1 MWGAVR
7 HDHRIVT
14 VRWFRVDPFSGI
26 PFAPMTHSHSSSSS
40 NARVRPSAFKLLGAL
55 VVGSALTLSAG
66 CSEDEPTPEQAPT
79 KVQLI
84 AFNDFHGNLEPP
96 TGSNGRIRV
105 PTSDGKG
112 ADVNAGGGAYLAY
125 HIDKLRQRN
134 ENTVVVSAGDLI
146 GASPLVS
153 GIFHDEPTIEL
164 MNMIGLDINGVG
176 NHEFDDGRDEL
187 LRMQNGGCHAEGCE
201 ASASFPGAKFKF
213 LSANVIDTVANKP
226 LLDAYTIKEFG
237 GQKIA
242 FIGMTLEGTSLIV
255 NPAGIVNLSFKDEAD
270 TVNALVPELKQQGVE
285 AIVVIIHEGGAQ
297 PATGYYN
304 ECAGISGPIVE
315 LTERFDDAVDVVV
328 SGHTHQAYNCSI
340 DGKLVTSAA
349 SLGRLLTTIDLT
361 LDPST
366 GDIVEKVA
374 NNNIVTRDNA
384 NTPADV
390 LVKSY
395 VTKATPLAS
404 RNIGNTPVDL
414 KAPIRPLPAGMSGE
428 SILGNVVADAMLA
441 ATKDEAKG
449 GAVIAFQNPG
459 GIRADITAGD
469 ITFGEVFTVQP
480 FANNLVTLTMTGAQI
495 ERALEQ
501 QWGANVSIMQVSEG
515 FSYTW
520 KASGPAGDKI
530 DPATIMLN
538 GTVIEPEGSYRVT
551 MNNFMAAGG
560 DGYLAFTEGTGS
572 LTGPIDLDVLEAY
585 LKVNNPLTAPSLGRI
600 TMVP

>member
-1 MWGAVR
+1 
-7 HDHRIVT
+7 
-14 VRWFRVDPFSGI
+14 
-26 PFAPMTHSHSSSSS
+26 MTHSHSSSFS
-40 NARVRPSAFKLLGAL
+40 NARVRPSVFKLLGAL
-55 VVGSALTLSAG
+55 VAGSVLTLSAG
-66 CSEDEPTPEQAPT
+66 CSEDELTPAQAPT

-164 MNMIGLDINGVG
+164 MNLIGLDINGVG

-187 LRMQNGGCHAEGCE
+187 LRMQNGGCHANGCE

-213 LSANVIDTVANKP
+213 LSANVIDTVSNKP

-242 FIGMTLEGTSLIV
+242 FIGMTLEGTSTIV
-255 NPAGIVNLSFKDEAD
+255 NLAGIVNLSFKDEAD
-270 TVNALVPELKQQGVE
+270 TVNALVPELKSQGVE
-285 AIVVIIHEGGAQ
+285 AIVVLIHEGGAQ
-297 PATGYYN
+297 VATGYYN
-304 ECAGISGPIVE
+304 ECAGISGPIVA

-328 SGHTHQAYNCSI
+328 SGHTHQAYNCTI

-384 NTPADV
+384 NTPADT
-390 LVKSY
+390 LVKKY
-395 VTKATPLAS
+395 VKDATPLAS
-404 RNIGNTPVDL
+404 RILGNTPVEL

-428 SILGNVVADAMLA
+428 SILGNIVADGMLA

-459 GIRADITAGD
+459 GIRADINAGD

-480 FANNLVTLTMTGAQI
+480 FANNLVTLTLTGAQI
-495 ERALEQ
+495 EKVLEQ

-520 KASGPAGDKI
+520 KESGPAGDKI
-530 DPATIMLN
+530 DPASIMLN
-538 GTVIEPEGSYRVT
+538 GTVIDPAASYRVT
-551 MNNFMAAGG
+551 VNNFMASGG
-560 DGYLAFTEGTGS
+560 DGYLAFTEGTGL
-572 LTGPIDLDVLEAY
+572 LTGPIDLDSLEAY
-585 LKVNNPLTAPSLGRI
+585 LRVNNPLTVPSLGRI
-600 TMVP
+600 TLVP